1 MDRENRNDVS
11 AVFGV
16 EVIEVRGVL
25 EVVGQ
30 DGAVLYNIIGDN
42 IVAVLLDIQG
52 DVLRGQNFLGN
63 SQDLS
68 VGSGGSGNGDGLTGQ
83 SGVIEVGIIAIAGV
97 FYNGDNGTIIL
108 FGDVIGNLLAGE
120 GGDEGLDEGFIFI
133 AFLYRQDI
141 GIGGGGAFQCQGIL
155 GGIEAGGDGVVGID
169 DSIVNIGQQ
178 VGQLGSLDFAEL
190 NVLGVFYDIQ
200 DGGGDADTVLQLDV
214 ALILQQQ
221 QRACFIGGIIRN
233 GDLELGFGRRRPKAA
248 AGKRRAERPEQ
259 LSKSFSW

>member
-52 DVLRGQNFLGN
+52 DVLRGQNFLDN

-68 VGSGGSGNGDGLTGQ
+68 VGSGGSGNGDSLTGQ
-83 SGVIEVGIIAIAGV
+83 SSVIEVGIIAIAGV
-97 FYNGDNGTIIL
+97 FYNRNNGAIIL

-120 GGDEGLDEGFIFI
+120 GGDEGLDEGFILI

-141 GIGGGGAFQCQGIL
+141 GIGRGGAFQCQGIL
-155 GGIEAGGDGVVGID
+155 GGIETGGDGVVGID

-178 VGQLGSLDFAEL
+178 VGQLGSLYSMF
-190 NVLGVFYDIQ
+190 
-200 DGGGDADTVLQLDV
+200 
-214 ALILQQQ
+214 
-221 QRACFIGGIIRN
+221 
-233 GDLELGFGRRRPKAA
+233 LGFSTISRMVAVMPA
-248 AGKRRAERPEQ
+248 P
-259 LSKSFSW
+259 SFSLM

>member
-1 MDRENRNDVS
+1 MDGKNRNDVS

-68 VGSGGSGNGDGLTGQ
+68 VGSGGSGNGDSLTGQ
-83 SGVIEVGIIAIAGV
+83 SSVIEVGIIAIAGV

-141 GIGGGGAFQCQGIL
+141 GIGRRGAFQCQGIL
-155 GGIEAGGDGVVGID
+155 GGIETGGDGVVGID
-169 DSIVNIGQQ
+169 DSKSTSGSR
-178 VGQLGSLDFAEL
+178 LGSWAASTSL
-190 NVLGVFYDIQ
+190 NSMF
-200 DGGGDADTVLQLDV
+200 
-214 ALILQQQ
+214 
-221 QRACFIGGIIRN
+221 
-233 GDLELGFGRRRPKAA
+233 LGFSTISRTVAVMPA
-248 AGKRRAERPEQ
+248 P
-259 LSKSFSW
+259 SFSLI

>member
-1 MDRENRNDVS
+1 MDGKNRNDVS

-68 VGSGGSGNGDGLTGQ
+68 AGGAGGSGNGDSLTGQ
-83 SGVIEVGIIAIAGV
+83 SSVIEVGIIAIAGV

-141 GIGGGGAFQCQGIL
+141 GIGRRGAFQCQASL
-155 GGIEAGGDGVVGID
+155 VG
-169 DSIVNIGQQ
+169 
-178 VGQLGSLDFAEL
+178 LRPAEM
-190 NVLGVFYDIQ
+190 
-200 DGGGDADTVLQLDV
+200 A
-214 ALILQQQ
+214 
-221 QRACFIGGIIRN
+221 
-233 GDLELGFGRRRPKAA
+233 
-248 AGKRRAERPEQ
+248 
-259 LSKSFSW
+259 